1 MSKGTSQ
8 RLTLIGRL
16 GADPEV
22 IDTKGDLSV
31 AKLKVATTD
40 RVKRK
45 GSDDWEDDTTWH
57 HVTVFNQNADFAKS
71 YLKKGDSVHVEA
83 KLRPNKWE
91 DKEGNER
98 YTIDI
103 IATELQQVGRI
114 ERADSDKPKPKK
126 TDDPLKDV
134 E

>member
-1 MSKGTSQ
+1 MQ

-16 GADPEV
+16 GSDPEA
-22 IDTKGDLSV
+22 IDTKGDLLVS
-31 AKLKVATTD
+31 KLKVATTD

-45 GSDDWEDDTTWH
+45 GSNDWEDDTTWH
-57 HVTVFNQNADFAKS
+57 HVTVFNQNADFANK
-71 YLKKGDSVHVEA
+71 YLKKGDSVHIEA

-103 IATELQQVGRI
+103 IAIELQQVGKIDRT
-114 ERADSDKPKPKK
+114 DFDKVKARKD
-126 TDDPLKDV
+126 DDPLK
-134 E
+134 EIE